1 MLYIVEGTQ
10 HCLTAQY
17 FANNPMKNCVITEW
31 QKANHEGLK
40 NIGKYRPSLM
50 FLPVQW
56 QTIHTVVIKDS
67 LMSLIDRSDD
77 LAPPGKT
84 FILHLSLLP
93 TSDPTFF
100 F

>member
-1 MLYIVEGTQ
+1 ML
-10 HCLTAQY
+10 
-17 FANNPMKNCVITEW
+17 
-31 QKANHEGLK
+31 
-40 NIGKYRPSLM
+40 
-50 FLPVQW
+50 LPDQW
-56 QTIHTVVIKDS
+56 QTIHTVVINKDS